1 MKYDGAVSRDDIDV
15 WFGNPSS
22 LLRIKDIPF
31 LYCFLI
37 DIRKKLKR
45 QALLGSEF
53 RGFLRCI
60 YRDTKKFSIPFFN
73 AIVMI
78 FKGNQ
83 LAATKR
89 SPKASIENHHQ
100 WGFLKLGLHFNL
112 YVLGVQKREPGCFF
126 IDCKF
131 HSFFGLLAS
140 FWITGYWVRPVVRS
154 DSRKKRCERDDAVS
168 PRREN
173 RLAFNLRRQ
182 SELEDQ

>member
-140 FWITGYWVRPVVRS
+140 FWITSECTRGGV
-154 DSRKKRCERDDAVS
+154 SRH
-168 PRREN
+168 
-173 RLAFNLRRQ
+173 
-182 SELEDQ
+182 

>member
-100 WGFLKLGLHFNL
+100 WGFLKLGLHFNF

-126 IDCKF
+126 IDYKF

-140 FWITGYWVRPVVRS
+140 FWITFSIVWGVPA
-154 DSRKKRCERDDAVS
+154 KRDA
-168 PRREN
+168 PY
-173 RLAFNLRRQ
+173 NL
-182 SELEDQ
+182 LD